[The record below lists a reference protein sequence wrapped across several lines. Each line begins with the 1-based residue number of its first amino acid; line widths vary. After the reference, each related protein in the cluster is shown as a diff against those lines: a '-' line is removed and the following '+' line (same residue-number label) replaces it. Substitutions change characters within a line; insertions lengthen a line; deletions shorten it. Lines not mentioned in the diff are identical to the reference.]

1 MDSKVTVYFLVLVQC
16 LADVVI
22 VTCFSVMGNRGERV
36 VDLLKIVAVDRRVRC
51 LDAAWT
57 CRWSGVCPHWTWR
70 ETRTGH
76 ALKVN

>member
-16 LADVVI
+16 LADLMM
-22 VTCFSVMGNRGERV
+22 VTCFSVIGKRGERV
-36 VDLLKIVAVDRRVRC
+36 VDWLKMVAVGCRVRC
-51 LDAAWT
+51 LDAAWSG
-57 CRWSGVCPHWTWR
+57 WSGVWPHWTLR